1 MLRTILAYNFTAER
15 LQMLK
20 MVALLCK
27 AQVKAVAREDM
38 LQPVGYLAGVKDI
51 APVSERYAGDE
62 ATAEMIFLC
71 GFDRPALDKLLVA
84 IKKSKL
90 QRIELKAMLTPH
102 NASWSGL
109 ELLKE
114 ISEEHEYM
122 KKSGGKPMPEEH
134 SSKND

>member
-38 LQPVGYLAGVKDI
+38 LQPVGYLAGVKGI
-51 APVSERYAGDE
+51 EAVSEKYSGEE
-62 ATAEMIFLC
+62 AREEMIFLC
-71 GFDRPALDKLLVA
+71 GFDRPTLDKLLIA

-90 QRIELKAMLTPH
+90 VRIELKAMLTPH
-102 NASWSGL
+102 NAGWSGL

-122 KKSGGKPMPEEH
+122 KQNGGRPMPDEH
-134 SSKND
+134 SSKNG

>member
-1 MLRTILAYNFTAER
+1 MLKKILAYNFTAER

-38 LQPVGYLAGVKDI
+38 LQPVGYLAGVKGI
-51 APVSERYAGDE
+51 EPVTEKYAGDE
-62 ATAEMIFLC
+62 ATEEMIFLC

-90 QRIELKAMLTPH
+90 ERIELKAMLTQH
-102 NASWSGL
+102 NANWSGV
-109 ELLKE
+109 ELLQE
-114 ISEEHEYM
+114 IAEEHEYM
-122 KKSGGKPMPEEH
+122 KKSGGKPMPEQH
-134 SSKND
+134 SSTN

>member
-1 MLRTILAYNFTAER
+1 MLRTILAYNFTSER

-38 LQPVGYLAGVKDI
+38 LQPVGYMAGVKGI
-51 APVSERYAGDE
+51 EPVAEKYTGDE
-62 ATAEMIFLC
+62 AKEEMIFLC
-71 GFDRPALDKLLVA
+71 GFDRPTLDKLLVA
-84 IKKSKL
+84 INKSKL

-102 NASWSGL
+102 NVAWSGL

-122 KKSGGKPMPEEH
+122 TKNGRPMLDEH
-134 SSKND
+134 SSTKA

>member
-38 LQPVGYLAGVKDI
+38 LQPVGYLAGVKGVE
-51 APVSERYAGDE
+51 AVGEKYSGAE
-62 ATAEMIFLC
+62 ATEEMIFLC
-71 GFDRPALDKLLVA
+71 GFDRPILDKLLVA

-90 QRIELKAMLTPH
+90 KRIELKAMLTPH
-102 NASWSGL
+102 NAGWSGV

-122 KKSGGKPMPEEH
+122 KKTGGKQTLEEH
-134 SSKND
+134 SSKNA

>member
-1 MLRTILAYNFTAER
+1 MLRSILAYNFTPER

-27 AQVKAVAREDM
+27 AQAKPVAREDM
-38 LQPVGYLAGVKDI
+38 LQPVGYLAGVKGI
-51 APVSERYAGDE
+51 EPVSEKYTGEE
-62 ATAEMIFLC
+62 ATEEMIFLC
-71 GFDRPALDKLLVA
+71 GFDRPTLDKLLVA

-102 NASWSGL
+102 NATWSGL

-122 KKSGGKPMPEEH
+122 KASGGKPMPEEH
-134 SSKND
+134 SSTNE

>member
-1 MLRTILAYNFTAER
+1 MLRTILAYNFNPDR

-38 LQPVGYLAGVKDI
+38 LQPVGFMAGVKGI
-51 APVSERYAGDE
+51 EPVEEKYVGDE
-62 ATAEMIFLC
+62 ATEEMIFLC

-102 NASWSGL
+102 NVAWSGL

-122 KKSGGKPMPEEH
+122 TKNGRPMPEEH
-134 SSKND
+134 SSTKA